1 MQNKRKYIV
10 RTNKDINWGMFT
22 NRIRHKELPQSN
34 GVIWLLART
43 ILSNSSLIQF
53 VHKRWTGCTDWQME
67 SEKDKML
74 IGLTLVVLLSS
85 LIPDAV
91 GTFYFCNPTSC
102 NKWTVDLYPFASAFW
117 YFTRQDIFLE
127 KSVQR
132 HRMHRIVSEWQ
143 MFWTVRVSR
152 WHHAH

>member
-10 RTNKDINWGMFT
+10 RTNKDINWSMFT
-22 NRIRHKELPQSN
+22 NGIRHKELPQSN

-102 NKWTVDLYPFASAFW
+102 DKWTIEQLHLLFDTLLKDKTF
-117 YFTRQDIFLE
+117 FLK
-127 KSVQR
+127 KSMQR
-132 HRMHRIVSEWQ
+132 HRIVSDWRLV
-143 MFWTVRVSR
+143 WTVGVSR
-152 WHHAH
+152 WHHVH